1 MKTVAIYALCIT
13 ILLSLCGCA
22 AGGAEVTGAPAVVPG
37 DIVIDAVGVELAVP
51 GTDDTTIASVYAV
64 SVPFIVALELS
75 DRVVAVNYKSQF
87 WADNVEGL
95 REAGSVGRGIVDI
108 ELLAEYD
115 PDVLVHRSNDPRT
128 MDAVGALG
136 IPVMSI
142 RAENYEEIIGTLDL
156 MGRYFHAETR
166 AEEVKAWMDGK
177 VDTLLINTE
186 NIPAEKR
193 LTAIVMGGE
202 LGVVAGGDM
211 LQSWMLETAGAHSLT
226 RNIAGSGDPDAG
238 IPTAW
243 TNIGVESVFEMNPDV
258 IFCTSSTVLDYTVE
272 EILTSPAWSEVTAV
286 KTGRVEL
293 IPAKWDSWDIPGI
306 SCVLGAMWMQNRMY
320 PEYLPNGALEA
331 EIEDYYNFMF
341 GRTFDEDYLGYD
353 LGAS

>member
-1 MKTVAIYALCIT
+1 MKTVVLYILCIA

-22 AGGAEVTGAPAVVPG
+22 AGGAEVTGAPAGIPANYVV
-37 DIVIDAVGVELAVP
+37 DAVGVELAIP
-51 GTDDTTIASVYAV
+51 ESDDTSIASVYAV
-64 SVPFIVALELS
+64 AVPFIVALELA

-128 MDAVGALG
+128 MDAVAALG

-142 RAENYEEIIGTLDL
+142 RAENYEEIISTLDL
-156 MGRYFHAETR
+156 MGRYFHVEPR
-166 AEEVKAWMDGK
+166 AEEVKGWMDGK
-177 VDTLLINTE
+177 FDKISKNVE
-186 NIPAEKR
+186 NIPDEIRFSAV
-193 LTAIVMGGE
+193 VMGGE

-211 LQSWMLETAGAHSLT
+211 LQSWMLEKAGAHSLT
-226 RNIAGSGDPDAG
+226 RDIAGSGDPDGG

-243 TNIGVESVFEMNPDV
+243 TNIGVESLFEMNPDV

-272 EILTSPAWSEVTAV
+272 EILTSSAWSEVEAV

-320 PEYLPNGALEA
+320 PEYLPNVELEA
-331 EIEDYYNFMF
+331 EIDDYYTFMF
-341 GRTFDEDYLGYD
+341 GRIFDKDYLGYD
-353 LGAS
+353 LGA